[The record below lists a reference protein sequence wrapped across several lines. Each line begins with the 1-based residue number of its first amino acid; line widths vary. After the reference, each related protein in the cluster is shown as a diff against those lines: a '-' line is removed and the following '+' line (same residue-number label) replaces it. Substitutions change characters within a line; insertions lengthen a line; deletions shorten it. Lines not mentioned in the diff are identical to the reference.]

1 MFKKILLMA
10 IIGVLGF
17 TSLASATTTLA
28 QRLSGTILLQVE
40 ANGEAWYVNPT
51 DSMRYYMKDGAIAY
65 QMMRNFGLGITDTDL
80 TKIPSVSST
89 SEMKLATSICSINA
103 TANRLKGKILL
114 QVQQHGEAWY
124 IYPKTC
130 RRIYMKDGEA
140 AYGIMRFLGL
150 GITNKDLSLIN
161 VNENFNANPTNT
173 VSEPAQTPAPTP
185 TITPTPTPAPTPTPT
200 ANTVINDI
208 VLNGNGQQVTNK
220 FKLEAG
226 LSLFELNNTG
236 SSNFIVKLLD
246 SQGQYVDLLA
256 NEIGN
261 TVSESVVGIETA
273 GDYVIVVDSDGSW
286 NITIKQPR
294 NLTGAL
300 PPTTLTG
307 NGQQVKYFSSNGGLT
322 TFELTHTGS
331 SNFIVKILT
340 SNGKYEDLIVN
351 EIGNF
356 TGSTAI
362 GLDKGVYVLTIDADG
377 EWSIKIK

>member
-17 TSLASATTTLA
+17 TSFASATTTLA

-40 ANGEAWYVNPT
+40 ANGEAWYINPT

-89 SEMKLATSICSINA
+89 SEMKLATSICSTNT

-161 VNENFNANPTNT
+161 INESFNNTN
-173 VSEPAQTPAPTP
+173 STPATPEPTQPQITEP
-185 TITPTPTPAPTPTPT
+185 TQTTTNSTIEGLAYIRASSAQKNWDSDADDDGLEVSIVYYNSSDNIISTMSTVKVPITVDVKLYSERQDSLTPIKDRLVFSKTY
-200 ANTVINDI
+200 
-208 VLNGNGQQVTNK
+208 
-220 FKLEAG
+220 
-226 LSLFELNNTG
+226 
-236 SSNFIVKLLD
+236 SSNEVITNSSIYPLVRIPREQMDVLSTDSTFGILD
-246 SQGQYVDLLA
+246 VSITTPSQG
-256 NEIGN
+256 
-261 TVSESVVGIETA
+261 TFSVS
-273 GDYVIVVDSDGSW
+273 
-286 NITIKQPR
+286 Q
-294 NLTGAL
+294 
-300 PPTTLTG
+300 
-307 NGQQVKYFSSNGGLT
+307 KYLN
-322 TFELTHTGS
+322 
-331 SNFIVKILT
+331 
-340 SNGKYEDLIVN
+340 
-351 EIGNF
+351 
-356 TGSTAI
+356 
-362 GLDKGVYVLTIDADG
+362 
-377 EWSIKIK
+377 KIKFN